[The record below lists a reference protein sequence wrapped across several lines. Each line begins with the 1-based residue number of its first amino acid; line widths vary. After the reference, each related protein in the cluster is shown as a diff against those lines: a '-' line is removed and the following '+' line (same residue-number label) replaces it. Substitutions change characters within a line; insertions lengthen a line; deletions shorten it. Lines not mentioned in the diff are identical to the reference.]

1 MYDVCAVL
9 QLQNEIIHLRLEM
22 KSLRNEYDTVRQS
35 LSHSDEEKV
44 VRTLIAM
51 YSRIICIPFCA
62 VVYLL
67 LSYNYHFTNK
77 RFI

>member
-44 VRTLIAM
+44 NADINCNVQSHYM
-51 YSRIICIPFCA
+51 HS
-62 VVYLL
+62 L
-67 LSYNYHFTNK
+67 LSFH
-77 RFI
+77 